1 MYNDELE
8 QENNGVNKQETGNNE
23 NKIDNGY
30 NNYGGE
36 DNRGA
41 ENQSWNQANH
51 GYQNQQSYNN
61 PQYYNNGSQN
71 SYGNNGAPN
80 QGPNKNNGW
89 KKVVAGVA
97 IAAGIIGIGSA
108 GFYSVDRLMDQMQ
121 EGKQFATTSEAP
133 SETMDVSSE
142 DALETT
148 EEGLATTDSVA
159 QVVENVMPSIVSITT
174 TTTETVSDF
183 FGRLYSEDVTGSG
196 SGIIIGQNSNEVL
209 IVTNNHVVA
218 GANATVQLTFCDDET
233 VTGTIKGAD
242 PSADL
247 AVVSVKFADISNDT
261 KGKIKVISMG
271 DSETTKVGEMAIAIG
286 NALGYG
292 QAVTVGHIS
301 ALDREI
307 AVEDSSMTLMQT
319 DAAINP
325 GNSGGALLNAR
336 GQLIGINSAK
346 TATTEVEGMGY
357 AIPISDALPI
367 IQNLMEGNT
376 SSEAYLGIVG
386 RNIEDSN
393 AQRFNIPKG
402 VYIREVAE
410 GSPAEQ
416 AGLKVGMVIVGFDGK
431 EITTTDDM
439 ISVLDTLSVGDKVTI
454 NVAVNKNGEYVTTD
468 FTVTI
473 GAKSDYEDSASG
485 SSEGSSENAN
495 PYGGDSYGSDPYG
508 GDSYGSDPYGNDPFS
523 FFGN

>member
-1 MYNDELE
+1 MVKGEDEMYNDELE
-8 QENNGVNKQETGNNE
+8 QENNSLNKQETGNDE
-23 NKIDNGY
+23 NKIDN
-30 NNYGGE
+30 NYGGE
-36 DNRGA
+36 KNRGA

-61 PQYYNNGSQN
+61 PQYNNGN
-71 SYGNNGAPN
+71 HIAPN

-108 GFYSVDRLMDQMQ
+108 GFYSVGRLVDQMQ
-121 EGKQFATTSEAP
+121 EGKQFVTTSEAP

-148 EEGLATTDSVA
+148 EEGLATADSVA

-174 TTTETVSDF
+174 TTTETVSDY

-247 AVVSVKFADISNDT
+247 AVVSVKFADISNNT

-410 GSPAEQ
+410 DSPAEQ

-454 NVAVNKNGEYVTTD
+454 NVAVNKNGEYVTKD

-473 GAKSDYEDSASG
+473 GAKSDYEDSVSG
-485 SSEGSSENAN
+485 SSESSSENAN
-495 PYGGDSYGSDPYG
+495 PYGGDSYGSD
-508 GDSYGSDPYGNDPFS
+508 SYGSNPYGNDPFS

>member
-1 MYNDELE
+1 MNDNRN
-8 QENNGVNKQETGNNE
+8 QENEDRNRQESGNQINYNYDSGENE
-23 NKIDNGY
+23 
-30 NNYGGE
+30 
-36 DNRGA
+36 GA
-41 ENQSWNQANH
+41 ENQQASQNQSWNQAN
-51 GYQNQQSYNN
+51 GGSYNQQSYNT
-61 PQYYNNGSQN
+61 PQYHKDGSQN
-71 SYGNNGAPN
+71 PYGNNGASHYN
-80 QGPNKNNGW
+80 QGPNKNNNW
-89 KKVVAGVA
+89 RKVALGTA
-97 IAAGIIGIGSA
+97 IAVGVIGIGSA
-108 GFYSVDRLMDQMQ
+108 GFYSVGKLADRMK
-121 EGKQFATTSEAP
+121 EGNQFAAVSEAP
-133 SETMDVSSE
+133 SETTGASSKE
-142 DALETT
+142 ALETT
-148 EEGLATTDSVA
+148 EEALATTDSVA
-159 QVVENVMPSIVSITT
+159 QVVENVMPSIVSITI
-174 TTTETVSDF
+174 TTTETVSDY

-209 IVTNNHVVA
+209 IVTNNHVVS
-218 GANATVQLTFCDDET
+218 GANATVQLTFCDDEM
-233 VTGTIKGAD
+233 VTGTVKGAD
-242 PSADL
+242 ASADL
-247 AVVSVKFADISNDT
+247 AVVSVKFADISDDT
-261 KGKIKVISMG
+261 KSKIKVISMG
-271 DSETTKVGEMAIAIG
+271 DSDTTKVGEMAIAIG

-301 ALDREI
+301 ALNREI

-439 ISVLDTLSVGDKVTI
+439 ISVLDSLSVGDKVTI
-454 NVAVNKNGEYVTTD
+454 NVAVNQNGQYTTKD
-468 FTVTI
+468 YTVTI
-473 GAKSDYEDSASG
+473 GAKSDYEESAKDSQESG
-485 SSEGSSENAN
+485 SQETN
-495 PYGGDSYGSDPYG
+495 PYGSDSYGTNPYGDGSDSYSDP
-508 GDSYGSDPYGNDPFS
+508 FR